1 MCTSN
6 IVMSNMNIGTIS
18 FDDFGGV
25 NFGHDCFS
33 SFEFAPEFRQKLLSN
48 FGYYI
53 INGENSRSKYEY
65 EASNVIFKEQRLSK
79 EL

>member
-25 NFGHDCFS
+25 NFGHDNFT
-33 SFEFAPEFRQKLLSN
+33 SFGFAPEFREKLLEN
-48 FGYYI
+48 FGYYMI
-53 INGENSRSKYEY
+53 EG
-65 EASNVIFKEQRLSK
+65 
-79 EL
+79 